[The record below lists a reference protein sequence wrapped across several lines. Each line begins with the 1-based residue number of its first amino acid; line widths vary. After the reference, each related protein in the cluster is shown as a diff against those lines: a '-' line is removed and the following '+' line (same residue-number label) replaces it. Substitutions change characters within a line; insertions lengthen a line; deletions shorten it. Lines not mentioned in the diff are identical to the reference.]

1 MLYVTDDLPWFESE
15 ITNYYWKKN
24 TFGEQIDEPQDRND
38 HAMNTLKYMLS
49 YLPEPSQII
58 VPADQLPPDW
68 MYWQEMDRDDYMAA
82 INNRYQ

>member
-1 MLYVTDDLPWFESE
+1 
-15 ITNYYWKKN
+15 
-24 TFGEQIDEPQDRND
+24 
-38 HAMNTLKYMLS
+38 MLS